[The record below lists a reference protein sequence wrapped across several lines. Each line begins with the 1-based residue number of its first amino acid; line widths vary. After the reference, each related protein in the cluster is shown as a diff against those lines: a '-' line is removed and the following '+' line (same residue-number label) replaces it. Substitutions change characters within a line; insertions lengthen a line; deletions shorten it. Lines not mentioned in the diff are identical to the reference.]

1 MRVSVV
7 LVERF
12 FAKFSRPMSRIGKQ
26 NIVVPGGVDVS
37 VDGSHVVVKGP
48 KGQLELDVHK
58 NATVLVTD
66 GEAGKEISVT
76 MADLNSKL
84 NRSLWG
90 TMRSNIANMVH
101 GVTEGFSKQ
110 LEVNGVGYKVALSGN
125 SLKLS
130 LGYSHEIDFAL
141 PEGMSAEVEKNVITV
156 KGIDKQMVGHISAE
170 IRKLRKPEPYK
181 GKGIKYIDEV
191 IRRKAGKAAKS
202 A

>member
-1 MRVSVV
+1 
-7 LVERF
+7 
-12 FAKFSRPMSRIGKQ
+12 MSRIGKQ
-26 NIVVPGGVDVS
+26 LIVLPSGVEAS
-37 VDGSHVVVKGP
+37 VEGKHVTVKGP

-58 NATVLVTD
+58 NATVSIAD
-66 GEAGKEISVT
+66 GEAGKEIAVAMT
-76 MADLNSKL
+76 DLESKL

-90 TMRSNIANMVH
+90 TMRSNIANMVK

-110 LEVNGVGYKVALSGN
+110 LEVNGVGYKVALQGN
-125 SLKLS
+125 SLNLH

-141 PEGMSAEVEKNVITV
+141 PDGITAEVEKNVITV
-156 KGIDKQMVGHISAE
+156 KGIDKQLVGHISAE

-181 GKGIKYIDEV
+181 GKGIKYMDEV